1 MGLKGVVSQVKKEM
15 VLVSRSGLSLYMT
28 LAPALMALVF
38 LLVFGSMQR
47 SSPRFAVVHDM
58 PKEVVAKL
66 EQVAE
71 LEWFASEDALRRRIE
86 GPDALAGVLMYEG
99 VATVL
104 TEGNEGENF
113 ALAMHQLV
121 SSALAAE
128 IPAFT
133 EEILPGNGGLA
144 MQISRIS
151 VFLLALFVGGA
162 TLGLSAVDERET
174 GVIRAFTVSPFGLW
188 DYMLSKWLPA
198 LLIGA
203 LGVTAAAAVMGL
215 WKELP
220 LLLVLSVCGAGVGAF
235 SIFILAGFAKNQI
248 AAIGVM
254 KLLMPLMLM
263 VPISA
268 FFVAERWQWLYY
280 AFPMYWQSK
289 ALQSIFTGEPV
300 TWFLMLSFLVSLP
313 WAVGAAMIFR
323 RQTMWKGWR

>member
-1 MGLKGVVSQVKKEM
+1 MGLKGVISHMKKEM
-15 VLVSRSGLSLYMT
+15 VLVSRSGLSLYMA
-28 LAPALMALVF
+28 LAPALMALMF

-47 SSPRFAVVHDM
+47 SSPRIAVVHDM
-58 PKEVVAKL
+58 PAEVIAKL

-86 GPDALAGVLMYEG
+86 GPDALAGVLWQEG
-99 VATVL
+99 LATVL
-104 TEGNEGENF
+104 TEGNEGESF
-113 ALAMHQLV
+113 AMAMRQLV
-121 SSALAAE
+121 SSALVAE
-128 IPAFT
+128 VPAYK
-133 EEILPGNGGLA
+133 EEILPGSGGLA

-174 GVIRAFTVSPFGLW
+174 GVIRALTVSPFGLW

-203 LGVTAAAAVMGL
+203 LGVTVAAAVMGL

-220 LLLVLSVCGAGVGAF
+220 LLLLLSVCGAGVGAF
-235 SIFILAGFAKNQI
+235 AIFILAGFAKNQI

-268 FFVAERWQWLYY
+268 FFVADRWQWLYY
-280 AFPMYWQSK
+280 AIPMYWQSK
-289 ALQSIFTGEPV
+289 ALQGIFAGEPV
-300 TWFLMLSFLVSLP
+300 TLFLMLSFLVGLP
-313 WAVGAAMIFR
+313 WAAGAAMIFR
-323 RQTMWKGWR
+323 RQTIWKGWR